1 MKKTELRE
9 KTIKELKI
17 LALRLGIQR
26 PTTTR
31 KEDLI
36 TEILMA
42 QKIKKM
48 KAIRFLK
55 KPSAKAALQGT
66 HSIKQEKAKPKKT
79 LSHKSLQAPA
89 QKPTSPLS
97 SPLPVPTI
105 EHKFETPFYPPL
117 PSSSSPYDNLGE
129 LPESYGTGRLFLV
142 ARDPYWIYAY
152 WDYTWQQ
159 METMRRAARNKEL
172 KLRVHRETSPHALL
186 HEEITLNPGA
196 RDWCIH
202 VGQANTEYRAEFG
215 YYDPQG
221 TFMITSRSRSVR
233 TPPDQVSERI
243 DARFVTI
250 PFRFS
255 FRELFGMVKTHFKEG
270 EELADVLHRL
280 QAAGFRFPFDYPEA
294 SLETQEFHDL
304 LAHDWFRCLRMGS
317 ETVVEW
323 FHRRLNEETSSGLST
338 PSSPSGTSFSVVPSR
353 VLAKSD

>member
-17 LALRLGIQR
+17 LALRLGIQS
-26 PTTTR
+26 PTTIR

-36 TEILMA
+36 IEILMA
-42 QKIKKM
+42 RKIKKT

-55 KPSAKAALQGT
+55 KPSAKAVSQGT

-79 LSHKSLQAPA
+79 LSRKFLQTPT
-89 QKPTSPLS
+89 QKPTSSPS
-97 SPLPVPTI
+97 SPLPAPTI
-105 EHKFETPFYPPL
+105 ERKFETSFY
-117 PSSSSPYDNLGE
+117 PSSSSNSSPYDDLGE

-142 ARDPYWIYAY
+142 ARDPYWIYVY

-159 METMRRAARNKEL
+159 METMRRVARNGEL
-172 KLRVHRETSPHALL
+172 KLRIHRETSPHALL
-186 HEEITLNPGA
+186 HEEITLNPA
-196 RDWCIH
+196 AHDWCIH
-202 VGQANTEYRAEFG
+202 VGHANTEYRAEFG
-215 YYDPQG
+215 YYDSQG
-221 TFMITSRSRSVR
+221 AFIITSHSRSVR
-233 TPPDQVSERI
+233 TPPDRVNERI

-280 QAAGFRFPFDYPEA
+280 QAAGFRFPFDYPGA

-304 LAHDWFRCLRMGS
+304 LAQDWFRCLRMGS

-338 PSSPSGTSFSVVPSR
+338 LSSPSGTSFSVLPS
-353 VLAKSD
+353 